1 MPDLSDISE
10 ISVETVAHVIY
21 RSRERSLNG
30 ADWADGFQQEG
41 ASEAEAGAAPVDPA
55 DDPARRDLW
64 EYLNLL
70 SKNEQASLVAL
81 AWIGRGTYAPGEIAE
96 AISAAKAAHSAN
108 APAYLFNL
116 PLLPDYLEDALEQL
130 GYAPM

>member
-1 MPDLSDISE
+1 MPDLNDILE

-21 RSRERSLNG
+21 RSRERNLNG
-30 ADWADGFQQEG
+30 GDWADGMQQEAG
-41 ASEAEAGAAPVDPA
+41 SEADAAPVDPA
-55 DDPARRDLW
+55 NDPARRELW

-70 SKNEQASLVAL
+70 SKGELASLVAL
-81 AWIGRGTYAPGEIAE
+81 AWIGRGTYAPGELDE
-96 AISAAKAAHSAN
+96 ALSAARAAHGAN

-130 GYAPM
+130 GFAPM